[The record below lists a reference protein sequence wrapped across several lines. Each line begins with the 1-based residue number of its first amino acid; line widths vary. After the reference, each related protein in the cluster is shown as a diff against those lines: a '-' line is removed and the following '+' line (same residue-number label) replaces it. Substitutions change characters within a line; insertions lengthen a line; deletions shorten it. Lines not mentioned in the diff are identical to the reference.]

1 MTRRLFGILFL
12 ISALAVPS
20 TLSAQALPPPPT
32 GPTEDPAETAR
43 VRIGPLF
50 LQPNFGLK
58 NVGID
63 NNVFNDASNPQRDWT
78 GTLSLGMLA
87 GLRFGQA
94 RLTMKTTTD
103 YVYYAHFREERA
115 IDGISRYQF
124 EIRNPRIRPWIAYE
138 KVKTHERMGFEID
151 ARAGRAIPVYEAGVE
166 TKLGFRLS
174 TRLIGR
180 QRKIEYQPEE
190 DFRGVNLAQ
199 TLDAKYQEGAA
210 QLLYE
215 VSPIS
220 SLRASFEMS
229 RARFDAAT
237 IRNADDRAVYV
248 GLEGRRDAGMEGTV
262 DIGWKERKAVDPRAP
277 SFSGFVAR
285 GTGAIIFAEQVRFA
299 FAVDR
304 DTQWSYEEAYTFYVQ
319 SGASTTITWRPY
331 QRFDIEASGRHYWLD
346 YEQGLDERAVLRT
359 DKVYSYGGGIGIFL
373 RGYPGTRLGIGVEQA
388 SRESVLDDRN
398 YRTLRYLTN
407 VGFSF

>member
-1 MTRRLFGILFL
+1 MTRRLFGMVVL

-20 TLSAQALPPPPT
+20 TMYAQALPPPPT

-58 NVGID
+58 NVGLD
-63 NNVFNDASNPQRDWT
+63 NNVFNNPANPERDWT

-94 RLTMKTTTD
+94 RLTLKTTTD
-103 YVYYAHFREERA
+103 YVYFAHFREERA

-138 KVKTHERMGFEID
+138 KTKTHDRAGFEID
-151 ARAGRAIPVYEAGVE
+151 SRAGRAVPVYEVGVE

-180 QRKIEYQPEE
+180 QRKVEYQTEE
-190 DFRGVNLAQ
+190 DYRGVNLAA
-199 TLDAKYQEGAA
+199 TLDAKYEEGAV

-215 VSPIS
+215 VSPLS
-220 SLRASFEMS
+220 SLRAAFEMT
-229 RARFDAAT
+229 RVRFDTAT
-237 IRNADDRAVYV
+237 VRNSEDRAVYL

-262 DIGWKERKAVDPRAP
+262 DIGWKEQTPVDPRVP
-277 SFSGFVAR
+277 VFSGFVAR
-285 GTGAIIFAEQVRFA
+285 GTGAIVFAEQVRVA
-299 FAVDR
+299 FAVSR
-304 DTQWSYEEAYTFYVQ
+304 DTAWSFDDAYTFYVQ
-319 SGASTTITWRPY
+319 SGGATTVTWRPH
-331 QRFDIEASGRHYWLD
+331 QRFDIEATGRHYWLD
-346 YEQGLDERAVLRT
+346 YEQGLENRAVART
-359 DKVYSYGGGIGIFL
+359 DKTYSYGGGIGIFL

-388 SRESVLDDRN
+388 ARESVFDDRD
-398 YRTLRYLTN
+398 YRTLRYLTH

>member
-1 MTRRLFGILFL
+1 MTRRLFGMVVLIL
-12 ISALAVPS
+12 ALAVPS
-20 TLSAQALPPPPT
+20 TMYAQALPPPPT
-32 GPTEDPAETAR
+32 GPTEDPADTAR
-43 VRIGPLF
+43 VRLGPLF

-63 NNVFNDASNPQRDWT
+63 NNVFNDAANPQRDWT
-78 GTLSLGMLA
+78 GTVSLGMLA

-103 YVYYAHFREERA
+103 YVYYANFVDERA
-115 IDGISRYQF
+115 IDGNSRYQF

-138 KVKTHERMGFEID
+138 KAKTHERAGFEID
-151 ARAGRAIPVYEAGVE
+151 SRAGRAVPLYEVGVE
-166 TKLGFRLS
+166 AKLGFRLS

-180 QRKIEYQPEE
+180 QRKVEYQTEE
-190 DFRGVNLAQ
+190 GFRGVKLAD
-199 TLDAKYQEGAA
+199 TLDAKYEEGAV
-210 QLLYE
+210 QVLYE
-215 VSPIS
+215 VSPLS
-220 SLRASFEMS
+220 SLRASAEMS
-229 RARFDAAT
+229 RVRFDKAT
-237 IRNADDRAVYV
+237 IRDADDRAIYL

-262 DIGWKERKAVDPRAP
+262 DLGWKERKAVDPRAP
-277 SFSGFVAR
+277 SFSGVVAR
-285 GTGAIIFAEQVRFA
+285 GTGAIVFAEQVRVA

-319 SGASTTITWRPY
+319 SGAATTITWRPF
-331 QRFDIEASGRHYWLD
+331 QRFDIEATGRHYWLD

-359 DKVYSYGGGIGIFL
+359 DKVYSFGGGVGIFL

-388 SRESVLDDRN
+388 ARESVLDDRD
-398 YRTLRYLTN
+398 YRTLRYLTH

>member
-1 MTRRLFGILFL
+1 MAQRMFGILL
-12 ISALAVPS
+12 VIAALAVPS
-20 TLSAQALPPPPT
+20 TMYAQALPPPPT

-58 NVGID
+58 NVGLD
-63 NNVFNDASNPQRDWT
+63 NNVFNDAADPERDWT
-78 GTLSLGMLA
+78 GTLSLGMLT

-94 RLTMKTTTD
+94 RLTMKTVTD

-115 IDGISRYQF
+115 IDGHTRYQF
-124 EIRNPRIRPWIAYE
+124 EIRNPRVRPWIAYE
-138 KVKTHERMGFEID
+138 KAKTHERAGFEID
-151 ARAGRAIPVYEAGVE
+151 SRAGRAVPVYEAGAEV
-166 TKLGFRLS
+166 KLGFRLS

-180 QRKIEYQPEE
+180 QRKVEYQTEE
-190 DFRGVNLAQ
+190 DFRGVKLAD
-199 TLDAKYQEGAA
+199 TLNAKYEEGAV

-215 VSPIS
+215 VSPLS
-220 SLRASFEMS
+220 SLRAAFEMS
-229 RARFDAAT
+229 RVRFDAAT
-237 IRNADDRAVYV
+237 IRDADDRAVYL

-285 GTGAIIFAEQVRFA
+285 GTGAVVFAEQVRVA

-319 SGASTTITWRPY
+319 SGGSTTVTWRPY
-331 QRFDIEASGRHYWLD
+331 QRLDIEATGRHYWLD
-346 YEQGLDERAVLRT
+346 YDHGLDARAVLRT
-359 DKVYSYGGGIGIFL
+359 DKVYSYGGGVGFFL
-373 RGYPGTRLGIGVEQA
+373 RGYPGTRLGIGIEQA
-388 SRESVLDDRN
+388 ARESVLEDRN
-398 YRTLRYLTN
+398 YRTLRYLTQ